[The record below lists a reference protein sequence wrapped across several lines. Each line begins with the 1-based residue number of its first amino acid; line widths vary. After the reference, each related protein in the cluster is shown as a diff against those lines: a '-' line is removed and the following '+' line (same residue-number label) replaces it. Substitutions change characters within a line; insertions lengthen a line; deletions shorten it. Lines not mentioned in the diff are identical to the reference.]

1 MLIRFL
7 LFPSRVNKLVL
18 TYDMT
23 LGVNE
28 LPMESTTFDYPPTSD
43 PWDIRYLMTVA
54 CFIHVTEF
62 DKKRVTCFTC
72 ARVKS
77 IGRNHRSGATAIR
90 EADYRGTEEETFPNQ
105 PNHQQQFSPQD
116 ATCATPILTPFM
128 AERHANVPYDRN
140 SETVKGWS
148 VGRLSV
154 VCARNNL
161 ESLTSIAR
169 ERS

>member
-28 LPMESTTFDYPPTSD
+28 LPMESSTFDYPPTSD

-62 DKKRVTCFTC
+62 DKKKSHLLHLR
-72 ARVKS
+72 AREVHRPEPS
-77 IGRNHRSGATAIR
+77 VRRNCNPRGRLPRDGRGDISKPIQSPTAIFSAR
-90 EADYRGTEEETFPNQ
+90 RDVRDSDFDAIYGRAPRKRAIR
-105 PNHQQQFSPQD
+105 PQQ
-116 ATCATPILTPFM
+116 
-128 AERHANVPYDRN
+128 
-140 SETVKGWS
+140 
-148 VGRLSV
+148 
-154 VCARNNL
+154 
-161 ESLTSIAR
+161 
-169 ERS
+169 